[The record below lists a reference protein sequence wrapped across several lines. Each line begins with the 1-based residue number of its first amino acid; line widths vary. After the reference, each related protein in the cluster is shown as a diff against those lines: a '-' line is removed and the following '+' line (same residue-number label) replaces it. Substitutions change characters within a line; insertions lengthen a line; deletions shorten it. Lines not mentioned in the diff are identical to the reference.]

1 LTAAPDAPRRHR
13 ERRAA
18 LGIALLA
25 MALTMLPY
33 LFGWSL
39 QGLQPSRGWFSWLGY
54 NLDDSCVYLSWMRQA
69 ADGRFFQR
77 NLFTTDPQAGHQ
89 FNLFFLAL
97 GRLARFT
104 GLPLLLIYHAARIL
118 LGVAFLRAVWW
129 LLEMLLSDSR
139 ARHAAFLLVC
149 FSAGLG
155 WLPGL
160 WQPLGNAGPTDVWQ
174 PEAVTFL
181 SLYLNPLFVVSL
193 LLMVGVIGWMLVAER
208 TRQARYALLAGLC
221 GLLLGNIHTYDIVT
235 LMAVWGGYLTAK
247 SVAER
252 RLDAG
257 AWGRALIAGSL
268 SAISSG
274 YMFYLVRTEEV
285 FAKRVA
291 VETLSPAP
299 TMYLLG
305 YGLLVPLAIYGA
317 IRRQTAGAQYRVAL
331 EPSARLF
338 LVVWAVMNLAVA
350 YLPVPFQR
358 KMIMGLH
365 LPLAVLAGAGLTL
378 LLNRIQQGRSRV
390 FALAAV
396 TLLCSLTNLR
406 ALLRDVESFQ
416 SNRAQSQIQR
426 PYLYAGEAKA
436 LDWLRRNAPPGAPI
450 QPLPWIVLTPN
461 RQVGLLDTTL
471 AALAPGWTGHPVNA
485 GHWGETPS
493 FGETMGQWRNFLL
506 PNATDESRLQLLR
519 RTGVRYLIFSQ
530 KRPETADET
539 TARLLLHPFRER
551 LPAYLRPVPEASSDD
566 AEVLEVALPAGSGS
580 TG

>member
-1 LTAAPDAPRRHR
+1 
-13 ERRAA
+13 
-18 LGIALLA
+18 
-25 MALTMLPY
+25 MLPY

-69 ADGRFFQR
+69 SDGSFFQR
-77 NLFTTDPQAGHQ
+77 NLFTTDPQTGRQ
-89 FNLFFLAL
+89 FNLFFFAL
-97 GRLARFT
+97 GSLARWT
-104 GLPLLLIYHAARIL
+104 GLPLLLVYHASRIL
-118 LGVAFLRAVWW
+118 LGAAFLRAVWW
-129 LLEMLLSDSR
+129 LLEMLVRDSR
-139 ARHAAFLLVC
+139 ARLAAFLLVC

-160 WQPLGNAGPTDVWQ
+160 WQPLGNAGPTDIWQ

-208 TRQARYALLAGLC
+208 TRQARYALAAGLC
-221 GLLLGNIHTYDIVT
+221 GLLLGNIHTYDIIT
-235 LMAVWGGYLTAK
+235 LMAVWGGYLAAK
-247 SVAER
+247 SAAER

-257 AWGRALIAGSL
+257 AWGRALTAGGL

-285 FAKRVA
+285 FARRVA

-305 YGLLVPLAIYGA
+305 FGLLVPLAVYGA
-317 IRRQTAGAQYRVAL
+317 IRGRSENREDAAVL

-338 LVVWAVMNLAVA
+338 LIVWAVMNLAVA

-365 LPLAVLAGAGLTL
+365 LPLAILAGAGLAL
-378 LLNRIQQGRSRV
+378 LLSRIRQRRGRAL
-390 FALAAV
+390 ALAAV

-406 ALLRDVESFQ
+406 ALLRDAESFQ
-416 SNRAQSQIQR
+416 VNRAQSQIQR

-461 RQVGLLDTTL
+461 RQVGLMDTTL
-471 AALAPGWTGHPVNA
+471 AALAPGWTGRPVNA

-493 FGETMGQWRNFLL
+493 FGETMGRWRDFLL
-506 PNATDESRLQLLR
+506 PNATDELRRQLLR
-519 RTGVRYLIFSQ
+519 QTGVRYLIFSQ
-530 KRPETADET
+530 RRPETADEMT
-539 TARLLLHPFRER
+539 TRLLLAPFREG
-551 LPAYLRPVPEASSDD
+551 LPAYLRPVPEASSED
-566 AEVLEVALPAGSGS
+566 AEVLEVLLPSGGGS